1 MERTEGRLSQLEDR
15 VIEITQY
22 EQKSLKTRKRE
33 REKKEKREG
42 AKEGGMKGGRK
53 KEGKKENK
61 HRLKNHGTIQNL
73 IFVSLESQR
82 KGETGRSLKKK
93 KLKRKNNNSWKLP
106 KLDKNSKQDK
116 PKEIQAETS

>member
-93 KLKRKNNNSWKLP
+93 KLKRKNNNS
-106 KLDKNSKQDK
+106 
-116 PKEIQAETS
+116 